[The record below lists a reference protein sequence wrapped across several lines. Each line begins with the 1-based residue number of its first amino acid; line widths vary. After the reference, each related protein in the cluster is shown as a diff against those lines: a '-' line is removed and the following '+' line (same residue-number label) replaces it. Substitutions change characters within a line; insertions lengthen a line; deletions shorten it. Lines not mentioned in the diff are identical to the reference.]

1 MFTSGARLQVASRF
15 SLSALEDGRWTAVR
29 SVALSCDVMGEVVA
43 RQHRP
48 TASVPRAASTW
59 IRSSWERRA
68 LVIQPAVR
76 QTVITRIL
84 I

>member
-1 MFTSGARLQVASRF
+1 M
-15 SLSALEDGRWTAVR
+15 
-29 SVALSCDVMGEVVA
+29 SCDVMGEVVA

-48 TASVPRAASTW
+48 KASVPPAASTW